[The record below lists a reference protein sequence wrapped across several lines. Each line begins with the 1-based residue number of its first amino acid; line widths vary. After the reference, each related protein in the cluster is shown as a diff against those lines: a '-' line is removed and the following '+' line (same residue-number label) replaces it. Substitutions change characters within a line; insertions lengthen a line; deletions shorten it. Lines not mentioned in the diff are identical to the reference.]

1 MPENKGQI
9 VIPNA
14 VVMEKIYQIRG
25 KKVML
30 DRDLAQLYSVENK
43 QLKRAVRRNIERFPE
58 DFMFVPNKEEL
69 NNLRSQFGTSSWGG
83 VRYPPMAFTEQ
94 GIAMLSSVLNSRQAI
109 MVNIHIIRVFTKMM
123 EMIQTHKDLLLK
135 MEKLE
140 KKVTGQDEKIALIFK
155 YLQKFI
161 NIQEKPR
168 KSIGFRRKD

>member
-14 VVMEKIYQIRG
+14 VVMEKIYRIRG
-25 KKVML
+25 KKVMI

-109 MVNIHIIRVFTKMM
+109 MVNIQIIRVFTKMM